1 MAIFIRWVLIVSVIL
16 CSAMAYAQTDQ
27 SRNFPV
33 PPIDLEGA
41 ETAYGDWDGYL
52 IPILDRST
60 TPSWAQV
67 TQLLAKE
74 VVRARDVESLRGP
87 GAYKNGY
94 GWVAMPFRNPSE
106 KRIEVKLDSRLGYV
120 TSDNRYLIRSG
131 QPTVTLLRGGDFMFN
146 SFEERFPSDRIL
158 STDWFSLD
166 AGEIVIVMIPT
177 TYYSSDTVWYAVT
190 ADGFAK
196 GRTRD
201 AAIISGSFAFRFAFT
216 IFVFALALILRS
228 QTAALYGL
236 LSIASSA
243 FMAGE
248 YGFLYATLLPDP
260 DLDFLYNEL
269 SILAIGLI
277 FTLTSRSFFDLSE
290 TQPRAD
296 RIILWTMIV
305 SVLLVPL
312 GFFFPTIVFPIQLFH
327 HYFITELAILCS
339 LILYVLNLWCA
350 AQAMRRGS
358 RGAFLYLIGG
368 FILFF
373 VMNDVILAELGLAYE
388 QTAIDHWRNALLSI
402 DIVIFASALI
412 IQTLGLRRDRDAAL
426 SAKLDA
432 QNRALA
438 AYSEKE
444 IAEKER
450 DTAKSASR
458 RHKEALEN
466 TSHDLRQP
474 LASLRLAIQASS
486 DSDIHLK
493 RKLEAGLDYLV
504 GVLSPDAAKQ
514 QNETT
519 VDETIPVQTLFDN
532 LERMF
537 VDQAGN
543 KGLVLKIRPSSAIIR
558 VDPIGATRALSNL
571 LSNAIEYTNSGKILL
586 AAKKR
591 GDQIDLQV
599 WDTGPGLTAEQVKR
613 VFQRG
618 ERGIADDK
626 MENRGLGLASTD
638 SWAREHGLRMS
649 VSSHEGRGSVFAIE
663 GLPLV

>member
-1 MAIFIRWVLIVSVIL
+1 MRWVLIVSVIF
-16 CSAMAYAQTDQ
+16 CSAMAYAQSGQ

-33 PPIDLEGA
+33 PPIDLESA
-41 ETAYGDWDGYL
+41 ETVVGDWDGYL
-52 IPILDRST
+52 IPVLDRST

-67 TQLLAKE
+67 TQLLAE
-74 VVRARDVESLRGP
+74 EAVRARDVESLRGP
-87 GAYKNGY
+87 GAYNNGY
-94 GWVAMPFRNPSE
+94 GWVAIPFRNPSE
-106 KRIEVKLDSRLGYV
+106 KRIDIKLDSRLGYV
-120 TSDNRYLIRSG
+120 TSDDRYLIRPD
-131 QPTVTLLRGGDFMFN
+131 QPTATLLRGGDFMFN
-146 SFEERFPSDRIL
+146 SFEERFPPDRLL

-166 AGEIVIVMIPT
+166 AGETVIVMIPT

-190 ADGFAK
+190 AEGFAK
-196 GRTRD
+196 SRTLD

-216 IFVFALALILRS
+216 IFVFALAVILRS
-228 QTAALYGL
+228 RTAALYGL
-236 LSIASSA
+236 LSIALSA

-260 DLDFLYNEL
+260 DLDYLYNEL

-290 TQPRAD
+290 AQPRAD
-296 RIILWTMIV
+296 RIILWTMLA
-305 SVLLVPL
+305 SVLLVPF
-312 GFFFPTIVFPIQLFH
+312 GFFFPTVVFPIQLFH

-339 LILYVLNLWCA
+339 LILYLMNLWCA
-350 AQAMRRGS
+350 AQAIRRGV
-358 RGAFLYLIGG
+358 RGALLYLIGG

-373 VMNDVILAELGLAYE
+373 VMNDVILAEWGLAYE
-388 QTAIDHWRNALLSI
+388 PTAIDHWRNALLSI

-426 SAKLDA
+426 TAKLDA

-438 AYSEKE
+438 AYAEKE

-458 RHKEALEN
+458 RDREALEN

-474 LASLRLAIQASS
+474 LTSLRLAIQASR

-504 GVLSPDAAKQ
+504 GVLSPVAAEKP
-514 QNETT
+514 NEAT
-519 VDETIPVQTLFDN
+519 VDETVPLQTLFDN

-537 VDQAGN
+537 VDQASD
-543 KGLVLKIRPSSAIIR
+543 KGLLLKIRPSSAIVR

-586 AAKKR
+586 AARRR
-591 GDQIDLQV
+591 GDQIDLKV
-599 WDTGPGLTAEQVKR
+599 WDTGPGLTAEQVDR

-626 MENRGLGLASTD
+626 IENRGLGLASTD
-638 SWAREHGLRMS
+638 RWARENGLHLS
-649 VSSHEGRGSVFAIE
+649 VSSEKGQGSVFTIE
-663 GLPLV
+663 GLPVASD